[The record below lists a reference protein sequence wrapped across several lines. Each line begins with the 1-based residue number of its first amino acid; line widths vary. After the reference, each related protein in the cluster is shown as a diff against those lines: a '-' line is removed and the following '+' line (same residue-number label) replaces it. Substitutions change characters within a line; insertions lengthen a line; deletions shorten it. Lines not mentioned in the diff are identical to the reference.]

1 MSAVAAIT
9 EIEGRSLD
17 AIAAERQPVQCNYC
31 REPVVHDG
39 DIWRHV
45 RTGLSADWRSKD
57 CQPMCRDCGK
67 PAVRAIGGSQ
77 FIGSGIAFVIDHF
90 LCLEHLRG
98 SAGIVDH
105 IQSLVRLA

>member
-1 MSAVAAIT
+1 MAVAEIAGRSLEAVAADRRLVIC
-9 EIEGRSLD
+9 D
-17 AIAAERQPVQCNYC
+17 YC

-39 DIWRHV
+39 AIWRHV
-45 RTGLSADWRSKD
+45 RTGLSADWRAKD

-90 LCLEHLRG
+90 VCAACLKG

-105 IQSLVRLA
+105 LR